1 MDKTLQGFKKFQKD
15 YTTSKMGKSEK
26 SKLKKAEKKAMDKK
40 MSEGFANVK
49 LANSKVVVI
58 LVTSFI

>member
-1 MDKTLQGFKKFQKD
+1 
-15 YTTSKMGKSEK
+15 MGKSEK

-49 LANSKVVVI
+49 LANSKVGII
-58 LVTSFI
+58 LFPRFI

>member
-1 MDKTLQGFKKFQKD
+1 
-15 YTTSKMGKSEK
+15 MGKSEK

-49 LANSKVVVI
+49 LANSKVGII
-58 LVTSFI
+58 LVPRFI